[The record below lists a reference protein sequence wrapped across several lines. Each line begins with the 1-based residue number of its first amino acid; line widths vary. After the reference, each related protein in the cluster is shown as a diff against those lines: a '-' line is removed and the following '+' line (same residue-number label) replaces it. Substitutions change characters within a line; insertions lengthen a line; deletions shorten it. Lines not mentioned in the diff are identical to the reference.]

1 MIVNP
6 LANLTFPQLLFDGQI
21 SKDGRLLLILLGSTP
36 LALQRVVE
44 SVLVVRVHSWF
55 DFPLRFESHNPIPE
69 KTHIVVSFELFS
81 LLLNLLLNLVVNG
94 PGGIDPLIKADHYI
108 QII

>member
-21 SKDGRLLLILLGSTP
+21 SKYGRFLLILLGSTP

-55 DFPLRFESHNPIPE
+55 DFPLRFDSHNPVPE
-69 KTHIVVSFELFS
+69 KTDVVVAFELF
-81 LLLNLLLNLVVNG
+81 LLLLHLLLDLVVNG
-94 PGGIDPLIKADHYI
+94 PGGVDPLIKADHYFK
-108 QII
+108 